1 MVKVV
6 KDLLSIYMKR
16 PDYFYSG
23 EVTKLTD
30 QKQLLDFKTLM
41 NVFLVL
47 EKFKLDKLL
56 NRMTELK
63 SNGKSAYDILM
74 FETSD

>member
-6 KDLLSIYMKR
+6 KDLLSIYVKR
-16 PDYFYSG
+16 PDYFYTG
-23 EVTKLTD
+23 ESIKVTD

-41 NVFLVL
+41 NLFLIL

-56 NRMTELK
+56 NRMT
-63 SNGKSAYDILM
+63 
-74 FETSD
+74 